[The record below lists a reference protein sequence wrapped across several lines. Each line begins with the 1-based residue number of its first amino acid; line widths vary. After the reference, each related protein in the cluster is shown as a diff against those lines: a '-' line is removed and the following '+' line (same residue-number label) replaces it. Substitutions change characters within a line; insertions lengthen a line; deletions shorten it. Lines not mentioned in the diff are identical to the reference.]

1 MALEKSILTNE
12 SITRLLKENY
22 GIEVAS
28 IEKLRL
34 GSANCYRISD
44 RSQNYFLKEFQ
55 CGFSGDDLT
64 REAQIV
70 NFLSERSIPVARFF
84 LTKTGTPYIIFQ
96 EHLIC
101 LEEYISGNTSDY
113 DNFPK
118 ALLPEAA
125 QMLGRLHLA
134 LQNYP
139 LAAEMGRAWL
149 DSYSAEVLISQ
160 YDKLLTLARQRTAN
174 SITSRIISDLEYKKE
189 LAWRCD
195 KYKEAYTGVTYCPTH
210 GDYQGCQLVFDDQ
223 HIKAV
228 IDFSSARSLPVVW
241 EIMRS
246 YVQSSQICRETA
258 VIDIAEFCKYVREYL
273 KFSPLSQTDL
283 QAMPYVY
290 LFQLA
295 RSKYGYKQY
304 LEMES
309 EDNWRLLQFAFWRTN
324 MCREVESKANAISKA
339 LSELRT
345 ITK

>member
-1 MALEKSILTNE
+1 MALEKTILTSE

-22 GIEVAS
+22 GIEVSS

-44 RSQNYFLKEFQ
+44 GSQYYFLKEFQ
-55 CGFSGDDLT
+55 RGFSGEDLT
-64 REAQIV
+64 REAQLV
-70 NFLSERSIPVARFF
+70 NFLSERNIPVARFF
-84 LTKTGTPYIIFQ
+84 LTKSGASYIVFQ

-101 LEEYISGNTSDY
+101 LEEYISGNTCDY

-125 QMLGRLHLA
+125 QMLGKLHLA

-139 LAAEMGRAWL
+139 LAEEMGKAWL
-149 DSYSAEVLISQ
+149 DSYSAEALISQ
-160 YDKLLTLARQRTAN
+160 YDRLLMLARQRAPD

-189 LAWRCD
+189 LALRCD
-195 KYKEAYTGVTYCPTH
+195 NYKEAYAGVTYRPTH

-223 HIKAV
+223 RIKAV

-246 YVQSSQICRETA
+246 YVQSSQMCRETA

-273 KFSPLSQTDL
+273 KFSPLTQKDL

-304 LEMES
+304 LETES
-309 EDNWRLLQFAFWRTN
+309 EDNLGLLQFAFWRTN
-324 MCREVESKANAISKA
+324 MCREVESKADEISKA

-345 ITK
+345 IAQ